1 MNSVTSGL
9 EAVKKM
15 KFDRLDKLLS
25 SSLFLKILSL
35 AVAFFLWFYVSSE
48 VGSETVR
55 EFLVPVEYR
64 NTPAG
69 LELKAQLREVHLQ
82 AMAGTN
88 LFSFFDEGNVRV
100 EVDLNGLDPGRYRL
114 NVRPLLP
121 SGMRLVSVTPSQVEV
136 ELIRI
141 VERVLPLR
149 AEVRGGLPPGL
160 LLEDVQITPSEITV
174 RGPEEQIAA
183 LKTARLEP
191 RIEDLRKGEPLELD
205 VHLPELTSAMRS
217 SVLVVPEKA
226 TLSARVL
233 EGLPTRS
240 IPVRTRL
247 VGEPNRDYSLS
258 GVIVEPAEVTIQGPT
273 AALDGLEEVVTEPI
287 DLSEITQGSTL
298 VVPLAALPETLDY
311 AADRAVQVQI
321 LLQERKTTRLYSGIP
336 VTVVGRSV
344 YPGWRV
350 EPNQVNVVVEALPS
364 RLEAL
369 DIGETMGIEAV
380 VDVTN
385 IVSRKLTVP
394 VQIRIG
400 ASDVTLR
407 RTDPGE
413 VTVYALID

>member
-149 AEVRGGLPPGL
+149 AEGRNRRPLP
-160 LLEDVQITPSEITV
+160 
-174 RGPEEQIAA
+174 
-183 LKTARLEP
+183 
-191 RIEDLRKGEPLELD
+191 
-205 VHLPELTSAMRS
+205 
-217 SVLVVPEKA
+217 
-226 TLSARVL
+226 
-233 EGLPTRS
+233 
-240 IPVRTRL
+240 
-247 VGEPNRDYSLS
+247 
-258 GVIVEPAEVTIQGPT
+258 
-273 AALDGLEEVVTEPI
+273 
-287 DLSEITQGSTL
+287 
-298 VVPLAALPETLDY
+298 
-311 AADRAVQVQI
+311 
-321 LLQERKTTRLYSGIP
+321 
-336 VTVVGRSV
+336 
-344 YPGWRV
+344 
-350 EPNQVNVVVEALPS
+350 
-364 RLEAL
+364 
-369 DIGETMGIEAV
+369 
-380 VDVTN
+380 
-385 IVSRKLTVP
+385 
-394 VQIRIG
+394 
-400 ASDVTLR
+400 
-407 RTDPGE
+407 
-413 VTVYALID
+413 